1 MEHEERLKAALADR
15 YAIQREI
22 GSGGMATVYL
32 AQDLKH
38 NRQVAMKVLKPELA
52 AIVGTERFLR
62 EIETAA
68 NLTHPHILPLHDS
81 GEVDGFLFYV
91 MPYVGGESLRAR
103 LEREK
108 QLPVEDALRIS
119 QEVADALSYAH
130 SRGVVHRDVKPANIL
145 LEAGHAVV
153 ADFGIARAVDEAGGT
168 KLTGTGMAVG
178 TPAYMSPE
186 QAAGSQELDG
196 RSDLYSLGCVL
207 YEMLAGEPPFTGPT
221 RESLIHQH
229 LTGEP
234 AKIVERRPA
243 VSGQVA
249 AALERALSKTPA
261 DRFNSVALFAEALG
275 PRGYAATP
283 WSPVTPRPLTSRQ
296 SAWRRVAVLGSAAV
310 VVVVAVVVG
319 ALKLNR
325 PRGETT
331 APGDRGYPRT
341 AIAVLP
347 FQNLSADGP
356 FAYFAGGL
364 HDVLLT
370 QLAGV
375 GAISLRGRTSVMGYA
390 GTTKPIRVIAREL
403 SVGAIVEGSVQVMGD
418 RLRVVVQLI
427 DATTDEHL
435 WAEQYDR
442 TLDDAFQVQ
451 SDIAQRIVIALGAAL
466 TEGEAE
472 AIADP
477 PTENTE
483 AYRLY
488 LQGVEYHRRGG
499 RLRENTEAAQHFYE
513 RAVELDPNFVQ
524 AHAALS
530 IAHGQMSW
538 YGYDPS
544 DARLRQQKAEA
555 ELAVELGPEVPQ
567 AQYAAAMWHYFG
579 ERDWEAALDRL
590 RPVLELLPNEA
601 EAWERVGFIYRRMGR
616 WEDARLA
623 AAKAS
628 ELNPRSTQVWEDL
641 VGGSFLVTRDYAGA
655 VEAYDRSIGLAPDL
669 RVAAARRGEAYL
681 LWTGDADTLQSV
693 LDGILVGTDLGP
705 LGTERALR
713 AELLLLER
721 KADSLLAMLRDLQI
735 PVLLSQNFYWP
746 VSLFEGWA
754 YRLKE
759 EGAIAETSFRTALA
773 VLDSAMVDGAGDWRL
788 HTARGLAL
796 AALGRQREALEEARW
811 LERSVIYREDA
822 YLGPRLMGFRAMI
835 LAEAGDRDGA
845 LREIERVLSGPGWIS
860 AHTLRLDSRW
870 DPIREDPRFQALLE
884 EYADEVKH

>member
-15 YAIQREI
+15 YAIESEI

-38 NRQVAMKVLKPELA
+38 DRKVAVKVLKPELA
-52 AIVGTERFLR
+52 AVVGTERFLA
-62 EIETAA
+62 EIRTTA
-68 NLTHPHILPLHDS
+68 NLSHPHILPLHDS
-81 GEVDGFLFYV
+81 GEADGFLFYV
-91 MPYVGGESLRAR
+91 MPYVGGESLRAW

-119 QEVADALSYAH
+119 REVADALSYAH
-130 SRGVVHRDVKPANIL
+130 SRGVIHRDIKPANIL

-168 KLTGTGMAVG
+168 QLTGAGMALG

-186 QAAGSQELDG
+186 QAAGERELDG
-196 RSDLYSLGCVL
+196 RSDLYSLACVL

-221 RESLIHQH
+221 VKSLIHQH
-229 LTGEP
+229 LTAEP
-234 AKIVERRPA
+234 PNIIGRRPA
-243 VSGQVA
+243 VSSQVS

-261 DRFNSVALFAEALG
+261 DRFNPVALFGEALEPSRMVPVPPTPGVPGRRAPATLWGKRWALVAIAAVIVIVGAVALAWPFGGASG
-275 PRGYAATP
+275 PRNP
-283 WSPVTPRPLTSRQ
+283 H
-296 SAWRRVAVLGSAAV
+296 
-310 VVVVAVVVG
+310 
-319 ALKLNR
+319 
-325 PRGETT
+325 
-331 APGDRGYPRT
+331 T

-347 FQNLSADGP
+347 FQNLSAEGP
-356 FAYFAGGL
+356 YGYFAGGL

-375 GAISLRGRTSVMGYA
+375 GAISLRGRSSVMGYA
-390 GTTKPIRVIAREL
+390 GTTKPIRVIAEEL
-403 SVGAIVEGSVQVMGD
+403 SVGTILEGSVQVVGD

-427 DATTDEHL
+427 DASTDEHL
-435 WAEQYDR
+435 WAQQYDR
-442 TLDDAFQVQ
+442 TLDDAFEVQ

-466 TEGEAE
+466 TEGEAK
-472 AIADP
+472 AIADA

-488 LQGVEYHRRGG
+488 LQGVEYYRRGG
-499 RLRENTEAAQHFYE
+499 RLRDNIEAAQHFFE
-513 RAVELDPNFVQ
+513 RAVELDPAFVQ

-530 IAHGQMSW
+530 DTHGQMSW
-538 YGYDPS
+538 FGYDPS
-544 DARLRQQKAEA
+544 DVRLEQQKAEA

-567 AQYAAAMWHYFG
+567 AQYAGAMWHYFG
-579 ERDWEAALDRL
+579 ERNWEAAMDRL
-590 RPVLELLPNEA
+590 RPVLEELPNYA

-641 VGGSFLVTRDYAGA
+641 VGGSFLATRNYAKA
-655 VEAYDRSIGLAPDL
+655 VEAYDRAIDLEPDL
-669 RVAAARRGEAYL
+669 HVAAARRGEAFL
-681 LWTGDADTLQSV
+681 LWTGETDTIQSV

-721 KADSLLAMLRDLQI
+721 QPDSLLAMLRDLHI
-735 PVLLSQNFYWP
+735 PVLQSQNFYWP
-746 VSLFEGWA
+746 VSLIEGWA
-754 YRLKE
+754 YGLKE
-759 EGAIAETSFRTALA
+759 EDAIAETSFQNALA
-773 VLDSAMVDGAGDWRL
+773 VLDSAIVDGAGDWRL

-796 AALGRQREALEEARW
+796 GALGRRPESLEEANW

-860 AHTLRLDSRW
+860 AHTLRLDPRW
-870 DPIREDPRFQALLE
+870 DAIRDDRRFQTLLE
-884 EYADEVKH
+884 KYAQIEQR